1 MSTIPLDKASQ
12 MIDLAI
18 SAGKERNLKPIA
30 AAVVDMG
37 GNLVAYKRADGA
49 SFLRF
54 ELAYGKAYA
63 AAALGFTR
71 SGPLVEFFQQ
81 KPELGEFI
89 KQASGGALLADPGG
103 VRIFDDSGEAVGAI
117 GVTGDVS
124 VADEECAV
132 AAIEGAG
139 FQVG

>member
-1 MSTIPLDKASQ
+1 MDLEQANRI
-12 MIDLAI
+12 IDRAI
-18 SAGKERNLKPIA
+18 AAGEDRGLKPLA

-37 GNLVAYKRADGA
+37 GNLVAFKRANGA

-71 SGPLVEFFQQ
+71 SGPLAEFFSQ

-103 VRIFDDSGEAVGAI
+103 VRIFDEHGEAIGAV
-117 GVTGDVS
+117 GVTGDIS
-124 VADEECAV
+124 TADEECAV
-132 AAIEGAG
+132 EGVEKAG
-139 FQVG
+139 FKAG